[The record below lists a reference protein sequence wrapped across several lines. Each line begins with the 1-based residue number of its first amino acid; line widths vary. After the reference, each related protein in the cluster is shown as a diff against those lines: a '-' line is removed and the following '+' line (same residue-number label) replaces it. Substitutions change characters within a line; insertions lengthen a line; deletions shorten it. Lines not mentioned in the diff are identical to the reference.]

1 MNPAGAVT
9 QQHTGALMSF
19 IAYHDAGGAVWVS
32 ELHVDSRRRRRGVAT
47 WLVNAALAG
56 EPRQVELQVRSGD
69 GGAGTR
75 QAYTSMGM
83 TRLKGRERS
92 RVFTAARD
100 GFEIMKT
107 DEMRV
112 RSRWRVDGEVREYV
126 GWGAVPDEV
135 AECMI
140 ERVCEA
146 NAGVEG
152 YTADDARESLRGRM
166 EESVRYKM
174 VIHVG
179 DVRADGVGGAAAP
192 PSPSPLHTHTHMAGA
207 DKRRTVRRPTTSR
220 WSAGSLAEMQRHMAG
235 RGGGDGVT

>member
-1 MNPAGAVT
+1 MRKEG
-9 QQHTGALMSF
+9 LR
-19 IAYHDAGGAVWVS
+19 I
-32 ELHVDSRRRRRGVAT
+32 
-47 WLVNAALAG
+47 
-56 EPRQVELQVRSGD
+56 
-69 GGAGTR
+69 AGTR
-75 QAYTSMGM
+75 CGV
-83 TRLKGRERS
+83 LLN
-92 RVFTAARD
+92 FWPHTAARD

-112 RSRWRVDGEVREYV
+112 QSRWRVDGEVREYV

-192 PSPSPLHTHTHMAGA
+192 PSPSPLHTHTHGRCGQETDGTAADNITVERGIAGRDA
-207 DKRRTVRRPTTSR
+207 AAYGGKRRRR
-220 WSAGSLAEMQRHMAG
+220 
-235 RGGGDGVT
+235 RGDVAAQC